1 MKTKTWILLI
11 ALVLL
16 LCLGLSIVFLLPKG
30 ASTHAQIISDGRL
43 MKVVEL
49 AVDQEFTVTAPHGG
63 TNTVTVRD
71 GAIAVTAA
79 NCPDH
84 YCMHR
89 GFCDGGSSIVC
100 LPNRLIIEFVGEQE
114 VDFVVE

>member
-1 MKTKTWILLI
+1 MKTRTWIVILCALL
-11 ALVLL
+11 AAA
-16 LCLGLSIVFLLPKG
+16 LGLCVPMLLPSEP
-30 ASTHAQIISDGRL
+30 AAQAKIWSEGKL
-43 MKVVEL
+43 VETL
-49 AVDQEFTVTAPHGG
+49 SLGVDQEFTITTASGG
-63 TNTVTVRD
+63 ENTITVRD

-79 NCPDH
+79 SCPDH

-100 LPNRLIIEFVGEQE
+100 LPNSLVIEFTGEQE